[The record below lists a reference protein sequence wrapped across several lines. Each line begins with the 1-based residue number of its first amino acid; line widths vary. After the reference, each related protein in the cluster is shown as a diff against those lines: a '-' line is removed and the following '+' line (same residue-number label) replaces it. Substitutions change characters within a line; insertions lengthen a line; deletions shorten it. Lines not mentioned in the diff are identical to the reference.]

1 MKIIQKHEDGSAEIV
16 FSDEEIEIIRKK
28 KKLIFT
34 PLSLKNFGNILVKTV
49 SDWQFQFG
57 KKLQKHTSTDNNVE
71 TK

>member
-1 MKIIQKHEDGSAEIV
+1 MRIIQKHEDGSAEII
-16 FSDEEIEIIRKK
+16 FSDEEIEIIRKR

-49 SDWQFQFG
+49 ADWQSKFG
-57 KKLQKHTSTDNNVE
+57 HKLQKHISTDNNVK

>member
-1 MKIIQKHEDGSAEIV
+1 MRIIQKHEDGSAEII
-16 FSDEEIEIIRKK
+16 FSDEEIEIIRKR

-49 SDWQFQFG
+49 ADWQSKFG
-57 KKLQKHTSTDNNVE
+57 NKLQKHMSTDNKVE

>member
-1 MKIIQKHEDGSAEIV
+1 MKIIQKHEDGSAEII

-49 SDWQFQFG
+49 SDWQLQFG
-57 KKLQKHTSTDNNVE
+57 KKLQKHISTDNNVK